1 MQLLNL
7 ELDHFNLFCPATG
20 IQVLSEDYCNE
31 DAPST
36 MGYWLDEFLTEP
48 TISNEK
54 LKEAW
59 DVFYSNYKKK
69 HQKQP
74 NLQAIESFLVIY
86 PEPNWVIFKIKNQSI
101 SGGSIFDTVYH
112 VLDMNTKIKI

>member
-36 MGYWLDEFLTEP
+36 MGYWLDEFLSEP
-48 TISNEK
+48 TITNEK
-54 LKEAW
+54 LQLAW
-59 DVFYSNYKKK
+59 DIFYFNYKKL
-69 HQKQP
+69 HQKEP
-74 NLQAIESFLVIY
+74 NKEAIESFFIQY
-86 PEPNWVIFKIKNQSI
+86 PEPNWVIFKIKNTNM
-101 SGGSIFDTVYH
+101 SGGSIFDTTYH
-112 VLDMNTKIKI
+112 IVNMNTDRL